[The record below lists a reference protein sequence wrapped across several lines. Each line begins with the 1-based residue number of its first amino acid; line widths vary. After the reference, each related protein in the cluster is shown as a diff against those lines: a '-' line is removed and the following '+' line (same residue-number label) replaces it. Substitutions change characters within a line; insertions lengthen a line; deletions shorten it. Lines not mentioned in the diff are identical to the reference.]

1 MTAIEEFF
9 ATFRPNR
16 QEYVRRDSEKTIT
29 APLTA
34 KVVQEHFDGKIVVA
48 FKAAGVERDY
58 VGVDVD
64 DHEGGPWLNKML
76 VAGYSKITEKYEEV
90 VRRMGGKEPSVV
102 FRSPRGLHAYWFMD
116 RSLPSLLLDEV
127 MKERFEDR
135 FAENLPTNQ
144 AALRVPRPQD
154 YLGDNLRPREFAG
167 YEGMRRYAPEAIFG
181 EEIRPEVRRAKSSA
195 GGVGTVKGGGKGKE
209 AKTPAKKERDPM
221 KNIEDAEAYYG
232 PFKNFQTNEPFKKL
246 VGKYFA
252 NGLNEEQAIARF
264 RAILDRSPEYTRDLR
279 SELEPRVASAYRN
292 LKKPNNLAG
301 IKHALIRGDADA
313 MKVVQTIIE
322 ATGMKETDKEYKRL
336 EEFILCL
343 WGRKIELDWIGKDPE
358 RAAFHEFL
366 YPGFLRLFRQG
377 YYPINSKEL
386 HGWYSEYHR
395 YLRLLKGIGVMTECK
410 YGYSTILGRCKHYVL
425 NINMFKNL
433 HGNVVQLTGSLTF
446 EKVGTSEPDNVHGG
460 GAPAPSVSA

>member
-1 MTAIEEFF
+1 MTEVEEFF

-16 QEYVRRDSEKTIT
+16 KEYVRRDTEKTIS

-34 KVVQEHFDGKIVVA
+34 EIVQEHLDGKIVVA
-48 FKAAGVERDY
+48 FKASGVERDY

-64 DHEGGPWLNKML
+64 DHESGTWLNKML
-76 VAGYSKITEKYEEV
+76 VGGYPKITEKYEEV
-90 VRRMGGKEPSVV
+90 VRRMRGKKPSVM

-116 RSLPSLLLDEV
+116 RGLPSLLLDEV
-127 MKERFEDR
+127 MRERFEDR
-135 FAENLPTNQ
+135 FAENLPTNRD
-144 AALRVPRPQD
+144 ALRVPRPQD
-154 YLGDNLRPREFAG
+154 YLGDDLRPRDFTG

-181 EEIRPEVRRAKSSA
+181 EEIKPGVRRAKGYA
-195 GGVGTVKGGGKGKE
+195 GAVGKGKGKGGKG
-209 AKTPAKKERDPM
+209 AKKERDPM
-221 KNIEDAEAYYG
+221 KNIEDAEAFYG

-252 NGLNEEQAIARF
+252 NGLSEEQAVARF

-279 SELEPRVASAYRN
+279 SELVPRVASAYRN
-292 LKKPNNLAG
+292 LRKPNSLAG
-301 IKHALIRGDADA
+301 MKHALIRGDPDA

-322 ATGMKETDKEYKRL
+322 AVGMKETDKEYRRF

-343 WGRKIELDWIGKDPE
+343 WSRKIELDWIGRDPE
-358 RAAFHEFL
+358 RAAYHDYK

-386 HGWYSEYHR
+386 HGWDSEYHR
-395 YLRLLKGIGVMTECK
+395 YLRLLKGIGVMTECPF
-410 YGYSTILGRCKHYVL
+410 GYSTILGRCKHYVL

-460 GAPAPSVSA
+460 GAAPPASA